1 MHFVSFDSRLWH
13 VMDKSHE
20 ERSPVVLKNC
30 SIQKSRH
37 TLDLEIVANDKTKVD
52 SSPRKFQL
60 DDNVYR
66 HASIKVLAISEACK
80 LSLGSLV
87 LIMMKIQSVKPPE
100 ELLRKSRH
108 QTEHCMI
115 ADSTGS
121 CRQVLWADCVGILI
135 EGQSYHLKSVA
146 V

>member
-1 MHFVSFDSRLWH
+1 M
-13 VMDKSHE
+13 
-20 ERSPVVLKNC
+20 
-30 SIQKSRH
+30 
-37 TLDLEIVANDKTKVD
+37 D
-52 SSPRKFQL
+52 SSPWKFQL
-60 DDNVYR
+60 DDKVYH

-87 LIMMKIQSVKPPE
+87 LIMVKVQSVKPQE
-100 ELLRKSRH
+100 ELLRTDKQSH
-108 QTEHCMI
+108 VIKQDCMI

-121 CRQVLWADCVGILI
+121 CRQVLWADSVGILK